1 MEVFSFHSTSKGILG
16 ECGFRGGY
24 MEMTNVN
31 QDVIINDIGIWII
44 IKNKKYL

>member
-1 MEVFSFHSTSKGILG
+1 MRKVVLDMQSEVEVFSFHSTSKGIVG

-31 QDVIINDIGIWII
+31 DDVFE
-44 IKNKKYL
+44 